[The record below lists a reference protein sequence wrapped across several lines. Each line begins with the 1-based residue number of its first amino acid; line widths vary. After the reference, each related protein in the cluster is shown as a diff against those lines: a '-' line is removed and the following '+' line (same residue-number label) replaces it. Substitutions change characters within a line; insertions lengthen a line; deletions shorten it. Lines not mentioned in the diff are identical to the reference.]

1 MKNIKLGYIGAGPIS
16 NFHVPVILNLGFKID
31 AFYSRNYT
39 RALNFSKKHKI
50 LRPEKSFKEFFN
62 KTKNLDAIIL
72 SIKTD
77 VTSKYLEKLCTLN
90 KPIFVEK
97 PGALNSIDLKK
108 IKKKTNSEIYF
119 LYNRRF
125 YSSINE
131 GRNFIKSSKL
141 CFTSVKI
148 PDSIKSI
155 KQFYTNGSHIIDILL
170 YFFGNLKLVKS
181 YKLKKNL
188 GYYFLLIS
196 QKKDLVSCLLNWG
209 SPQNFEINIINERNE
224 RLELKPLETS
234 SYYKNMSQIEPTK
247 KYPLRSYIPK
257 LIKKNSVVFRGM
269 KFKPGFVEQYKQ
281 VKQIILNKKK
291 NNLANLDDS
300 IKVLELIEA
309 IIKKA
314 KK

>member
-39 RALNFSKKHKI
+39 RALKFSKKHKI

-97 PGALNSIDLKK
+97 PGALNSINLKK
-108 IKKKTNSEIYF
+108 IKKKSNSEIYF

-131 GRNFIKSSKL
+131 GRNFIASSKL

-148 PDSIKSI
+148 PDSVKSI
-155 KQFYTNGSHIIDILL
+155 KQF
-170 YFFGNLKLVKS
+170 K
-181 YKLKKNL
+181 YKT
-188 GYYFLLIS
+188 I
-196 QKKDLVSCLLNWG
+196 
-209 SPQNFEINIINERNE
+209 
-224 RLELKPLETS
+224 
-234 SYYKNMSQIEPTK
+234 
-247 KYPLRSYIPK
+247 
-257 LIKKNSVVFRGM
+257 
-269 KFKPGFVEQYKQ
+269 
-281 VKQIILNKKK
+281 
-291 NNLANLDDS
+291 
-300 IKVLELIEA
+300 
-309 IIKKA
+309 
-314 KK
+314 